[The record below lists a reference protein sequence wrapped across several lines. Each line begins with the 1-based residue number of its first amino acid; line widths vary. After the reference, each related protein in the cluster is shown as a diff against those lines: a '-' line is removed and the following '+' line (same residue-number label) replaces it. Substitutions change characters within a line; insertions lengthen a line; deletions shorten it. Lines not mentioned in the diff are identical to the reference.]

1 MAQPLK
7 TVLIPAGGQ
16 GTRLLP
22 LTKTTPK
29 ELLPVY
35 DRPVMQLAIDE
46 AVAAG
51 ADRIVVVIHPSKTVI
66 RDYLRQDELF
76 IRRLQK
82 DGKPGLADIMS
93 STSPPDHVEI
103 LFAIQEEPLGL
114 GHAIG
119 CCRDLVLPGP
129 IGVILPDD
137 VILGQPCL
145 AEMAADYEGGH
156 MVAAMEV
163 PASET
168 YKYGI
173 FSPSGPQ
180 RQRSLAVNGM
190 VEKPAPGSA
199 PSTLAAVGRYI
210 LDPVIFSTVARTRP
224 GSGNEIQ
231 LTDAISRDALSVA
244 LTAYLF
250 SGARYDCGSMD
261 GLLNAGMARRAMV
274 QTSAGVSALWQ
285 QDKGVRSAGPGRF
298 KIAESLQRG

>member
-1 MAQPLK
+1 MPHPLN
-7 TVLIPAGGQ
+7 TVLIPAAGQ

-35 DRPVMQLAIDE
+35 DRPVIQFAIDE
-46 AVAAG
+46 AVASG
-51 ADRIVVVIHPSKTVI
+51 ATRIVVVIHPSKLVI
-66 RDYLRQDELF
+66 CDYLRRDDLLH
-76 IRRLQK
+76 RRLQK
-82 DGKPGLADIMS
+82 DGKSGLADLLS
-93 STSPPDHVEI
+93 ASRLPDDVE
-103 LFAIQEEPLGL
+103 LFYAIQKEPLGL

-145 AEMAADYEGGH
+145 AEMAAKYVGGH

-163 PASET
+163 PPAET

-173 FSPSGPQ
+173 FNPSGTLHQ
-180 RQRSLAVNGM
+180 RCLPVNAM
-190 VEKPAPGSA
+190 VEKPAPGHA

-210 LDPVIFSTVARTRP
+210 LDPVIMSTVAKTRP
-224 GSGNEIQ
+224 GSGNEVQ
-231 LTDAISRDALSVA
+231 LTDAISHDALSIL

-250 SGARYDCGSMD
+250 SGSRFDCGSQD
-261 GLLNAGMARRAMV
+261 GLLDAGMARRAMARNSGHV
-274 QTSAGVSALWQ
+274 VAEWPVDNQTERMAAV
-285 QDKGVRSAGPGRF
+285 
-298 KIAESLQRG
+298 

>member
-1 MAQPLK
+1 MPQTLK
-7 TVLIPAGGQ
+7 TVLIPAAGQ

-35 DRPVMQLAIDE
+35 DRPVIQFAIDE

-51 ADRIVVVIHPSKTVI
+51 AERIVIVIHPSKSVI
-66 RDYLRQDELF
+66 RDYLRHNDVF

-82 DGKPGLADIMS
+82 DGKSDLADLMS
-93 STSPPDHVEI
+93 EAGLPDHVEI
-103 LFAIQEEPLGL
+103 LYAIQEEPLGL

-145 AEMAADYEGGH
+145 AEMAADYLGGH

-163 PASET
+163 PPSET

-173 FSPSGPQ
+173 FNPSGPL
-180 RQRSLAVNGM
+180 RQRCLPVNGM
-190 VEKPAPGSA
+190 VEKPAPGHA

-210 LDPVIFSTVARTRP
+210 LDPVIMSTVAKTPP
-224 GSGNEIQ
+224 GSGNEVQ
-231 LTDAISRDALSVA
+231 LTDAISHDALALA
-244 LTAYLF
+244 LTAYRF
-250 SGARYDCGSMD
+250 SGSRHDCGSLD
-261 GLLNAGMARRAMV
+261 GLLDAGMARRAMLLNSSP
-274 QTSAGVSALWQ
+274 TEWKNDNRMSRAAT
-285 QDKGVRSAGPGRF
+285 
-298 KIAESLQRG
+298 E